1 MNTKS
6 LAAIALTLVVVCPVA
21 LGYML
26 AVHDDPVQ
34 GWETV
39 ETNNISDLLLNHQ
52 TPYESTFY
60 GVSNNDNLRYNGAD
74 ISPDYVRFSS
84 TVTAYPARDNT
95 PVTLYKEGYYVN
107 APLGFSWTAT
117 LAPGMGFMVDD
128 GTDWGTSSNLA
139 VSYDSSTSTF
149 NAGGLGNFHVNE
161 SIKISADSITIYK
174 NEPTGQYADISEGW
188 TLPFNSGV
196 SWENGQT
203 NTSVTF
209 IVNLPSGSNLDIGYA
224 TRPHI
229 VNNGGTISVND
240 SVLGSYSVIKIVVF
254 GNERVTVSGLSGW
267 PTMGANVKTY
277 NTVTVDHDGPI
288 LPLNYPLLIES
299 TSTVKPILRVDSAQ
313 IVAGTF
319 PSTYDYDLNLAA
331 LYPGRTLNIKL
342 NSIGV
347 YGDYLRIG
355 NVELPINNGAVSI
368 NGKTIGLK
376 GALFSFFEDE
386 SGNIESMLNNT
397 VVGTFDDL
405 PIIRFGGEWSLTAT
419 AYLLEEITTTK
430 TTWHAGEFGLD
441 KTGLVA
447 CGLILAIAAFVVCGM
462 SGKRSGAKVALLAM
476 VCGGAALVYLIML

>member
-84 TVTAYPARDNT
+84 TVTAYPARDNS
-95 PVTLYKEGYYVN
+95 PVTLYKEGVYVN
-107 APLGFSWTAT
+107 APLGFSWTGT
-117 LAPGMGFMVDD
+117 LPANKGYMIDD
-128 GTDWGTSSNLA
+128 GTLWASTYQRSMSF
-139 VSYDSSTSTF
+139 DSSTSTF
-149 NAGGLGNFHVNE
+149 TIGSETIHVNE
-161 SIKISADSITIYK
+161 SIKLGVDSIVIYK
-174 NEPTGQYADISEGW
+174 NEPNGQYADISEGW

-196 SWENGQT
+196 TWRNGQT

-209 IVNLPSGSNLDIGYA
+209 IVNLPSGSNLEIGYA
-224 TRPHI
+224 THPI
-229 VNNGGTISVND
+229 IANNGGTITVND
-240 SVLGSYSVIKIVVF
+240 SVLGSYSVVKIVIF

-288 LPLNYPLLIES
+288 LPLNYPLIIES
-299 TSTVKPILRVDSAQ
+299 TSTEKPILRVDSAQ

-386 SGNIESMLNNT
+386 DGNIESMLNNT

-419 AYLLEEITTTK
+419 AYLLEETTTTK